1 MTQTP
6 TSGPVVPV
14 KAQPNVYTVLLI
26 IAFLAMLG
34 AAIYGYM
41 DLNHSYGITFG
52 DLFSAA
58 KQ

>member
-26 IAFLAMLG
+26 IAVLAMLG
-34 AAIYGYM
+34 AAVYGYM
-41 DLNHSYGITFG
+41 DLSKIYGIGFG